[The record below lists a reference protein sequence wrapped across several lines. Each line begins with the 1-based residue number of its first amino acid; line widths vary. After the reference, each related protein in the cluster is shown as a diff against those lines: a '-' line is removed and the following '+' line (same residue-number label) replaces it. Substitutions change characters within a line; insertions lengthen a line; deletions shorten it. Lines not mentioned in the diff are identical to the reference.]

1 MDLTKHLGLFLGE
14 EKLTRLFLEADT
26 NGNNEIEYSEFEVA
40 LEKLKSEIARSTVNL
55 LGVSQADLLVTLAVS
70 VIFLLLLFAFIFIGI
85 SLFKSTST
93 LNTLVDSALPA
104 LAGIGLAARKEE
116 DEESVVSN
124 LSK

>member
-1 MDLTKHLGLFLGE
+1 M
-14 EKLTRLFLEADT
+14 
-26 NGNNEIEYSEFEVA
+26 A

-70 VIFLLLLFAFIFIGI
+70 VIFLLLLFGFIFIGI
-85 SLFKSTST
+85 SLFKSTSA